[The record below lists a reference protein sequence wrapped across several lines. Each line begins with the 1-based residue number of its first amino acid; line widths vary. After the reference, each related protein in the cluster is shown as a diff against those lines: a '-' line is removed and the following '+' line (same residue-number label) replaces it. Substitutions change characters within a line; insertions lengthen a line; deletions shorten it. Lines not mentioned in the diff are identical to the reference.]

1 MADEADET
9 TLDLDLDLE
18 QDEIPED
25 QPAGDHDDGADPLA
39 GGEDDESEELEV
51 AIGDEVAEPTAARK
65 PDSDL
70 IRKLRAEIRD
80 RDQRLAVYVKEE
92 APKPIEVGER
102 PALEAF
108 DYDEEK
114 HAEAVEAWVSRKA
127 EASAQQAEVTKAQE
141 ATKTAWAAELA
152 DFGKKKAAMRAKDFN
167 AAEEEVVSSL
177 TPIQQ
182 ASIVKASEN
191 SAQVIYALGKHPKKL
206 AELAAI
212 SDPVKFIAAVVRLE
226 GTIKVTPR
234 REAPDVDRP
243 VKGSGSLAAKG
254 PDKHLEKL
262 EAAADKSGDRTAVIA
277 YRRSLRDKARK

>member
-1 MADEADET
+1 MADEAEDT
-9 TLDLDLDLE
+9 LDLDLE
-18 QDEIPED
+18 QDETPEN
-25 QPAGDHDDGADPLA
+25 QTEGEPAEGAEESV
-39 GGEDDESEELEV
+39 EDEADELEV

-127 EASAQQAEVTKAQE
+127 EATAQTAKANEAQE

-152 DFGKKKAAMRAKDFN
+152 DFGKKKAAMRAKDFS
-167 AAEEEVVSSL
+167 ASEDEVVSTL
-177 TPIQQ
+177 TQIQQ
-182 ASIVKASEN
+182 AIIIKASNN
-191 SAQVIYALGKHPKKL
+191 SAQAIYTLGKFPKKL

-212 SDPVKFIAAVVRLE
+212 EDPVKFTAAFVRME
-226 GTIKVTPR
+226 GTFKVTPR

-243 VKGSGSLAAKG
+243 VKGSGSLATKG
-254 PDKHLEKL
+254 PDAKLDKL
-262 EAAADKSGDRTAVIA
+262 EADADKSGDRTKVIA
-277 YRRSLRDKARK
+277 YKRALRDKARK